1 MPNDSTEK
9 SPVDSASP
17 SIEFDEATREV
28 KLEQTPGEQPV
39 TVGAARGPEIDSEDG
54 THRED

>member
-39 TVGAARGPEIDSEDG
+39 TVGAARGPEIDSKDG
-54 THRED
+54 AQRED